1 MFSEDGAIVWYLD
14 CLWYL
19 SHKWIGMRGGALVKI
34 LRWYLVLIF
43 LGLSSSVVLADSVD
57 PKFVPIGG
65 TGSIILTSPTD
76 PAFTFSFT
84 QSPSS
89 GTVDCGTFGGPSG
102 DACINPLN
110 TEFVN
115 DSGKTWN
122 SITLVVTQQ
131 SAGLLFTALNNA
143 IDPYFASSSTGTED
157 NGDQFVTFSGI
168 DADHPG
174 IESAFSCPDGPDT
187 CTGPIEGGDDTDS
200 PEVLLYDFSIL
211 ADVSDMANG
220 QSFTVQGF
228 ATTVPEPPAVL
239 LALGGGLLLILFKR
253 SS

>member
-1 MFSEDGAIVWYLD
+1 MHIS
-14 CLWYL
+14 
-19 SHKWIGMRGGALVKI
+19 
-34 LRWYLVLIF
+34 RWF
-43 LGLSSSVVLADSVD
+43 LGLILLALSSSIALADSVD

-84 QSPSS
+84 QSASS
-89 GTVDCGTFGGPSG
+89 GTVDCGTYGGPSG

-115 DSGKTWN
+115 NSGVTWG
-122 SITLVVTQQ
+122 SITLVVTDQ
-131 SAGLLFTALNNA
+131 SSGLLFTALNNA

-168 DADHPG
+168 DAEHPG
-174 IESAFSCPDGPDT
+174 ILPAFGCGEEGCSGPT
-187 CTGPIEGGDDTDS
+187 EGGDDTGI
-200 PEVLLYDFSIL
+200 PLTLLYDFSIL

-239 LALGGGLLLILFKR
+239 LALGGGLLLIFIKR
-253 SS
+253 RLS